1 MTVESNVVPSRL
13 VFIGAGNMAEAL
25 LGGLLRAGLCPPE
38 RVVVTDV
45 LPERL
50 ALFRS
55 RFGVEVSAVNA
66 EAVQGADVVV
76 LAVKPQGMDA
86 LLAELRDALPDDA
99 LVISIAAGI
108 TTRRIESALGAGRR
122 VVRVMPNTPCLIG
135 CGASAIA
142 PGSAAGEADLALATR
157 LLEAS
162 GVVVP
167 VAEKKMDA
175 VTAVSGSGPA
185 YFFYF
190 IEAIL
195 TVAEEIDLD
204 QETARTLAVATM
216 EGAARLLRETG
227 LPPEELRRRVT
238 SKGGTTEAA
247 LKVLEERTVSAS
259 LQDAVI
265 AATRRSQALSG
276 E

>member
-1 MTVESNVVPSRL
+1 MTMKADRAPSRL
-13 VFIGAGNMAEAL
+13 VFVGAGNMAEAL
-25 LGGLLRAGLCPPE
+25 LGGLLRAGLCPPD
-38 RVVVTDV
+38 RVVVTDL

-50 ALFRS
+50 DLFAS
-55 RFGVEVSAVNA
+55 RFGVTTSADNA
-66 EAVQGADVVV
+66 EAVRGADVVV
-76 LAVKPQGMDA
+76 LAVKPQSMDA
-86 LLAELRDALPDDA
+86 LLAELRESLPQEA

-108 TTRRIESALGAGRR
+108 PTQRIEAALGGAPR
-122 VVRVMPNTPCLIG
+122 VVRAMPNTPCLV
-135 CGASAIA
+135 GAGVSAIA
-142 PGSAAGEADLALATR
+142 PGAAATEADLRCAER
-157 LLEAS
+157 LLRAS
-162 GVVVP
+162 GAVVRVP
-167 VAEKKMDA
+167 EQKMDA

-227 LPPEELRRRVT
+227 LPPDELRRRVT

-247 LKVLEERTVSAS
+247 IGVLEERHVSAS

-265 AATRRSQALSG
+265 AAKCRSQALSRG
-276 E
+276 